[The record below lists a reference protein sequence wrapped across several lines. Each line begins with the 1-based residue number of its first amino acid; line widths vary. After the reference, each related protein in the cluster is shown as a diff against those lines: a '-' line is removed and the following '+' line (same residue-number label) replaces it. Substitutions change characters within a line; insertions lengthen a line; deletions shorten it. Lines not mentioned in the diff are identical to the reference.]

1 MSGTVAPSPDK
12 PSRQGAVVISVVGQA
27 TFLVALIAAA
37 YLYWVTKDPVV
48 LSILSGAVGIAAANA
63 TNIVGYWVGS
73 SVGSDKKTDLL
84 AQAPPIGKPT

>member
-1 MSGTVAPSPDK
+1 MSGTATSPT
-12 PSRQGAVVISVVGQA
+12 PTSRRGQIVISIVTQT

-48 LSILSGAVGIAAANA
+48 LAVLAGAIGVASTNA

-73 SVGSDKKTDLL
+73 SDGSAKKTELL
-84 AQAPPIGKPT
+84 AAVPPAAPPP